1 MVNKQTEKKFWNLIK
16 DTNAIKEGHFYYTPN
31 YHTKYYVDTEIIFQN
46 PRYVEMVVNRIH
58 EYFSN
63 EDIDYI
69 ITPNY
74 RSGYILAHNVGEI
87 FNAHVVLLKR
97 VNRNI
102 NFPPEFDIKG
112 NVLIVDDGINTG
124 NSLKQLL
131 SITRHPRISI
141 AGVGIFINRYPGNL
155 EKDFGSLV
163 KPVFSLKK
171 KPFEL
176 INVNETTC
184 ELCKEYVQ
192 LKKALSEKALNESEK
207 ESLLLKFQKLEPRLA
222 YGDIE

>member
-1 MVNKQTEKKFWNLIK
+1 MVNKQTERIFWNLIK
-16 DTNAIKEGHFYYTPN
+16 DTSAIKEGHFCYTPN
-31 YHTKYYVDTEIIFQN
+31 YHTKYYIDTEIIFQD
-46 PRYVEMVVNRIH
+46 PRYVEMVVKRIH

-63 EDIDYI
+63 EHIDYI
-69 ITPNY
+69 ITPNF

-87 FNAHVVLLKR
+87 FNADVILLKR
-97 VNRNI
+97 VDRNI

-131 SITRHPRISI
+131 SITRHPEISI
-141 AGVGIFINRYPGNL
+141 AGVGIFINRYPGDL
-155 EKDFGSLV
+155 EKDFGGLIKS
-163 KPVFSLKK
+163 VFSLKE

-176 INVNETTC
+176 INVNENTC
-184 ELCKEYVQ
+184 ELCEEYVQ
-192 LKKALSEKALNESEK
+192 VKKALSGKALNESEK
-207 ESLLLKFQKLEPRLA
+207 ESLLLKFQKLEPRSA